1 MPREIIPEKSDLK
14 GPSEVYATL
23 RDLIG
28 LQHDAHG
35 FSFLPRHAMQSLLSG
50 RHRSKLRGR
59 GLDFDEVRKYVAGDD
74 IRNIDWRVTA
84 RVGAT
89 HTKVFTEER
98 ERPVLLL
105 VDQSTSM
112 FFGSQLYFKS
122 VIAAHT
128 AALAAWRTLEV
139 GDRLGGIVFTDSQI
153 DFVSPKRDR
162 RNVQRLLHL
171 VSDRNQALGPG
182 PVELGKNQLNEAL
195 RQAQQVA
202 THDFLLVL
210 ISDFKWFDDQTMKE
224 LINLS
229 RHNDI
234 IAAHVVDPMEEKLPG
249 ANLVMSDGEHQTLF
263 EHHRKA
269 RSAFDEQQADK
280 KQNIFSQFRRF
291 GIPLLKID
299 TTEPVSAQLRKLMG
313 GQMSMRRRKK

>member
-1 MPREIIPEKSDLK
+1 
-14 GPSEVYATL
+14 
-23 RDLIG
+23 
-28 LQHDAHG
+28 
-35 FSFLPRHAMQSLLSG
+35 MQSLLSG

-112 FFGSQLYFKS
+112 FFGSRLFFKS
-122 VIAAHT
+122 VTAAHT
-128 AALAAWRTLEV
+128 AALTAWRTLEV
-139 GDRLGGIVFTDSQI
+139 GDRVGGLVFDDRLI
-153 DFVSPKRDR
+153 DYVSPKRDR
-162 RNVQRLLHL
+162 RSVQRLLHL
-171 VSDRNQALGPG
+171 VSTRNQALSATR
-182 PVELGKNQLNEAL
+182 VENSRNILNEAL
-195 RQAQQVA
+195 GQAQQVA

-210 ISDFKWFDDQTMKE
+210 ISDFMWYNDQTMKN

-234 IAAHVVDPMEEKLPG
+234 IAAHVVDPIEEKLPE
-249 ANLVMSDGEHQTLF
+249 ANLVLSDGEFQTVL
-263 EHHRKA
+263 EQHRST
-269 RSAFDEQQADK
+269 RSAFLRNQEITLQK
-280 KQNIFSQFRRF
+280 MYSQFRRF
-291 GIPLLKID
+291 GIPCLKIN
-299 TTEPVSAQLRKLMG
+299 TTEPVSTQLRQMMG
-313 GQMSMRRRKK
+313 GQIHMRRKTR